1 MSDSQNVGFGF
12 TVSTGVDASNFAVNQ
27 LPDVFGIVKGKLQL
41 AANDSSFIAQVFGDK
56 ANTSEVQSIIGEWK
70 IGVFG
75 QLPSVQVISA
85 ADMNGADGAY
95 ASSTQKIYLSDSLFQ
110 SSAAPVDSVL
120 GVAGVLTEETFH
132 WLDDRVGADTQ
143 GDEGELAKGLLFRVK
158 LSGSELVRI
167 KSEDD
172 RGFITLNGEKV
183 LAEFAAYQMAA
194 QENTD
199 INGDGRADI
208 VAFKNNG
215 VYTSLS
221 RVDGTFET
229 ARFAIG
235 EYFTSTSSTGW
246 KNNIEMPRMLA
257 DINGDGKADIVGFKN
272 NGVYTSL
279 SNGNGTFAAARFAIG
294 EYFTSTSSTGW
305 KNNIEMPRMLA
316 DINGDGKADI
326 VGFKNNG
333 VYTSLSNGDGTF
345 AAARFAIGEYFTST
359 SSTGWKNNTEM
370 PRMLADINGDGRADI
385 VGFKNN
391 GVYTSLSNGNG
402 TFAAARFA
410 IGEYFTST
418 SSTGW
423 KNNTE
428 MPRML
433 ADINGDGRADIVGF
447 KNNGVYTSLSNGNG
461 TFAAARFAIGEYFTS
476 TSSTGWK
483 NNIEMPRLI
492 SGSIFIPRDDAG
504 NSLLTARNISVGST
518 QANIKEWVGSFDTQ
532 DYYKFT
538 LTNKSKLDLRLNG
551 LTADANLRL
560 LDVNGNLL
568 QVSEQLGTASESI
581 VRDLNAGTY
590 YIQVSPTSGN
600 NAIYNLSISATP
612 SGYYRELFSLT
623 DNDWDVQSGDNNQFE
638 QNPLG
643 GGGDQRGKTDD
654 RIEQIYTDLS
664 TSIFGSRRAMN
675 TGYAFDTSYLSI
687 GVGYHS
693 GIDIQV
699 GDTDTIKAAVNGVVA
714 IAPYAEW
721 LDRDKNGTKEFFNG
735 WWMAID
741 ETDASGAKTG
751 RRWWYGHMKQPTTT
765 FTLGTSVI
773 GGQTVL
779 ANANRLEFG
788 HLHLAVQ
795 NVKGSVGN
803 GSSALDVQNRTISPL
818 HAYWKAK
825 NSIKESVIWS

>member
-333 VYTSLSNGDGTF
+333 VYTSLSNGNGTFAAARFAIGEYFTSTSSTGWKNNTEMPRMLADINGDGRADIVGFKNNGVYTSLSNGNGTF

-560 LDVNGNLL
+560 LDVNGNLI
-568 QVSEQLGTASESI
+568 QVSEQVGTASESVI
-581 VRDLNAGTY
+581 RDLNAGTY
-590 YIQVSPTSGN
+590 YIQVSPASGS
-600 NAIYNLSISATP
+600 NAIYNLSVSATP
-612 SGYYRELFSLT
+612 SLVTGLMTTSNNLTQLINGQLIGQYKDVDGSYGAQCWDLVAYATGINSSSKYWSTTNWKAGANVMSNGNVAVGTAIATFAGPNGKYNGGAYLHTAIFAGYDTVKGVSGFWV
-623 DNDWDVQSGDNNQFE
+623 WD
-638 QNPLG
+638 QNFDALLNG
-643 GGGDQRGKTDD
+643 
-654 RIEQIYTDLS
+654 DLS
-664 TSIFGSRRAMN
+664 
-675 TGYAFDTSYLSI
+675 
-687 GVGYHS
+687 
-693 GIDIQV
+693 
-699 GDTDTIKAAVNGVVA
+699 IKKHFIRN
-714 IAPYAEW
+714 
-721 LDRDKNGTKEFFNG
+721 NSSNQS
-735 WWMAID
+735 
-741 ETDASGAKTG
+741 DADN
-751 RRWWYGHMKQPTTT
+751 Y
-765 FTLGTSVI
+765 FVI
-773 GGQTVL
+773 
-779 ANANRLEFG
+779 
-788 HLHLAVQ
+788 
-795 NVKGSVGN
+795 NV
-803 GSSALDVQNRTISPL
+803 
-818 HAYWKAK
+818 
-825 NSIKESVIWS
+825 

>member
-333 VYTSLSNGDGTF
+333 VYTSLSNGNGTF

-560 LDVNGNLL
+560 LDVNGNLI
-568 QVSEQLGTASESI
+568 QVSEQVGTASESVI
-581 VRDLNAGTY
+581 RDLNAGTY
-590 YIQVSPTSGN
+590 YIQVSPASGS
-600 NAIYNLSISATP
+600 NAIYNLSVSATP
-612 SGYYRELFSLT
+612 SLVTGLMTTSNNLTQLINGQLIGQYKDVDGSYGAQCWDLVAYATGINSSSKYWSTTNWKAGANVMSNGNVAVGTAIATFAGPNGKYNGGAYLHTAIFAGYDTVKGVSGFWV
-623 DNDWDVQSGDNNQFE
+623 WD
-638 QNPLG
+638 QNFDALLNG
-643 GGGDQRGKTDD
+643 
-654 RIEQIYTDLS
+654 DLS
-664 TSIFGSRRAMN
+664 
-675 TGYAFDTSYLSI
+675 
-687 GVGYHS
+687 
-693 GIDIQV
+693 
-699 GDTDTIKAAVNGVVA
+699 IKKHFIRN
-714 IAPYAEW
+714 
-721 LDRDKNGTKEFFNG
+721 NSSNQS
-735 WWMAID
+735 
-741 ETDASGAKTG
+741 DADN
-751 RRWWYGHMKQPTTT
+751 Y
-765 FTLGTSVI
+765 FVI
-773 GGQTVL
+773 
-779 ANANRLEFG
+779 
-788 HLHLAVQ
+788 
-795 NVKGSVGN
+795 NV
-803 GSSALDVQNRTISPL
+803 
-818 HAYWKAK
+818 
-825 NSIKESVIWS
+825 